1 MKIAIIIYNIM
12 SAIMLIACMF
22 FTVLGILVQYNWI
35 YIILPTISIV
45 IFIFSLVKLKRYID
59 GYKKLMLSMYTS
71 HLLVIFTVIQM
82 LLTFKIEII
91 TSIIITIITILM
103 MTTMVFALGYI
114 IRKLGANNATN

>member
-12 SAIMLIACMF
+12 SVIMLIGCIV
-22 FTVLGILVQYNWI
+22 FTVLGFSVQFNWI
-35 YIILPTISIV
+35 YIMLPVISIV
-45 IFIFSLVKLKRYID
+45 IYTFSLVKLKSYID
-59 GYKKLMLSMYTS
+59 GYKKLMLSMYTG

-103 MTTMVFALGYI
+103 MSTMVFALGYI